1 MGWFPRGS
9 GFEKISSLPC
19 KGREGT
25 IELHSPNGTHGICLA
40 VDLNKKILKMNPE
53 KTTEIAVIIVS
64 AIAFAAFIIGV
75 VVIRRILFP
84 EKPVEVILPDP
95 VVIPESMKEAEAVL
109 NSELIERSRVAY
121 LYKAFWACI
130 NRDDLEFR
138 ITYLVIA
145 ASVIP
150 VIAIT
155 AGTFLVL
162 IVSSPPPREQ
172 GS

>member
-1 MGWFPRGS
+1 MQF
-9 GFEKISSLPC
+9 
-19 KGREGT
+19 KGRDGT
-25 IELHSPNGTHGICLA
+25 IELHSTNGTHGICLA
-40 VDLNKKILKMNPE
+40 VGLNKKILKMNPE

-84 EKPVEVILPDP
+84 EKPVEVTLPDP
-95 VVIPESMKEAEAVL
+95 VVIPESMKEAVAVVS
-109 NSELIERSRVAY
+109 SELIERSRDNVRVAY
-121 LYKAFWACI
+121 LYKAFWACVA
-130 NRDDLEFR
+130 RDDLEFR